1 MTAEGE
7 PLARRII
14 FLTLAGYLMP
24 PLVWFAT
31 VKTANLVETWNELL
45 ALALSPITNIYIAA
59 YLVAVVFA
67 MRRQIH
73 RIVEA
78 RGSQDAEKLAQARKA
93 TRQIPAVFVIYM
105 IFYSLFGPGIALYG
119 KDFISAAEY
128 LLAYL
133 MAIPL
138 ILVFAMPFLIALV
151 TATEKFTADL
161 PLSESEK
168 FYRVGTK
175 MLFFAIMSVVGA
187 LLFLLVVAI
196 SLLLKLPSLSGTDDA
211 LGRLIGS
218 FLLIVAITLFN
229 LVRMRGQIIQP
240 VSDLDTRLAQIASAQ
255 GDLRHRLSTFSRDE
269 FGSIANSFNALMSFI
284 ASLIRHSSQQIDTAV
299 ETLFAT
305 SRELGEL
312 SRKQQTALEQSIG
325 QIHSVKET
333 VEENAMTAT
342 TAKTGMVAT
351 RETLSQKARDI
362 SQLRSVM
369 ERVAEQMRTIGTFAR
384 QTNMLALN
392 ATIEAARAGD
402 SGRGFAVV
410 ATEVGKLA
418 TSSRESAQEIES
430 VVAAAQQ
437 AVTATIEVFE
447 TMDAEIRNGAGLSE
461 QIATGASESARK
473 LSAARQD
480 LAELAQITGRI
491 ADAARQIHESAAR
504 IQAGGNELSAKVSG
518 LRTG

>member
-105 IFYSLFGPGIALYG
+105 IFYCLFGPGIALYG

-151 TATEKFTADL
+151 TTTEKFTADL

-175 MLFFAIMSVVGA
+175 MLFFAIISVVGA

-196 SLLLKLPSLSGTDDA
+196 SLLLKLPSLSGSDDA

-240 VSDLDTRLAQIASAQ
+240 VSDLDSRLAQIASAQ
-255 GDLRHRLSTFSRDE
+255 GDLRQRLSTFSRDE

-284 ASLIRHSSQQIDTAV
+284 ASLIAQIRHSSQQIDTAV
-299 ETLFAT
+299 ETLVAT
-305 SRELGEL
+305 SRELGEF

-351 RETLSQKARDI
+351 SETLSQKARDI
-362 SQLRSVM
+362 SELRSVM

-491 ADAARQIHESAAR
+491 ANAAR
-504 IQAGGNELSAKVSG
+504 
-518 LRTG
+518 